1 MSNKNN
7 HNPDNIYIVSVTNN
21 KDKLHEEW
29 DFISEKKQ
37 DKNNTVQ
44 CICNN
49 DIYAEINI
57 YKNNINNT
65 TIFVGS
71 GCKKKLEL
79 KNINNQK
86 NILINKYK
94 KRYKKLNIDNQT
106 FKNIKD
112 FNKYEEYVIKKI
124 CAIIVDELNK
134 KMFTIK
140 ILYNLRNEINII
152 FENKKE
158 YNNIFILINNLINC
172 KYTND
177 KCLIYNNISHKQI
190 NYLINKN
197 EFNYLLFT
205 NNNVIF
211 RLSLIQFIFNIC
223 NENKTNYYLA
233 PNTICNE
240 NTNLNIIY
248 NDNKEFIEHAKIT
261 NKEEFLDDY
270 NNKLFIKQY
279 NNIDEIT
286 FNNNFLLIHKEL
298 IKKYGFLSYDYYL
311 NNNKVI
317 INNYFNNLNYI
328 NLLPLYFTTFTIE
341 EKKNFFEN
349 DKIRQLFKGEKI
361 INEADKERKD
371 KLIKLQMTKI
381 KNLNENI
388 NELNSTINELNDKI
402 DNLNKKNYDLS
413 NKLEDLQDN
422 DLNLENIKYK
432 QLISKIKE
440 SLLEIEN

>member
-1 MSNKNN
+1 MLLILIQIIN
-7 HNPDNIYIVSVTNN
+7 
-21 KDKLHEEW
+21 
-29 DFISEKKQ
+29 SEKL
-37 DKNNTVQ
+37 NY
-44 CICNN
+44 I
-49 DIYAEINI
+49 
-57 YKNNINNT
+57 NNIVT
-65 TIFVGS
+65 F
-71 GCKKKLEL
+71 
-79 KNINNQK
+79 
-86 NILINKYK
+86 
-94 KRYKKLNIDNQT
+94 
-106 FKNIKD
+106 FKNI
-112 FNKYEEYVIKKI
+112 FNDKV
-124 CAIIVDELNK
+124 
-134 KMFTIK
+134 T
-140 ILYNLRNEINII
+140 
-152 FENKKE
+152 
-158 YNNIFILINNLINC
+158 FILINNLINC

>member
-158 YNNIFILINNLINC
+158 YNNIFILINNLI
-172 KYTND
+172 
-177 KCLIYNNISHKQI
+177 S
-190 NYLINKN
+190 
-197 EFNYLLFT
+197 
-205 NNNVIF
+205 
-211 RLSLIQFIFNIC
+211 
-223 NENKTNYYLA
+223 
-233 PNTICNE
+233 
-240 NTNLNIIY
+240 
-248 NDNKEFIEHAKIT
+248 
-261 NKEEFLDDY
+261 KEEKRLEQE
-270 NNKLFIKQY
+270 KLKQKRLEKERLEKERLEKKRLEKKRLKIKKIKQKRLEKKRLKKEKLEKEV
-279 NNIDEIT
+279 NILIKEIDLKISSSI
-286 FNNNFLLIHKEL
+286 NDLEKN
-298 IKKYGFLSYDYYL
+298 IKKY
-311 NNNKVI
+311 
-317 INNYFNNLNYI
+317 
-328 NLLPLYFTTFTIE
+328 
-341 EKKNFFEN
+341 KNHY
-349 DKIRQLFKGEKI
+349 
-361 INEADKERKD
+361 
-371 KLIKLQMTKI
+371 
-381 KNLNENI
+381 
-388 NELNSTINELNDKI
+388 
-402 DNLNKKNYDLS
+402 KKNYKKNNKYNINHYDLLFDKINKYNLKGVS
-413 NKLEDLQDN
+413 NYFKDF
-422 DLNLENIKYK
+422 
-432 QLISKIKE
+432 KE
-440 SLLEIEN
+440 EEIFLKIENKINNSEF